1 MFENRNTPPTI
12 GFLPDV
18 TLLFFWAHKHLP
30 LKFLHDVSQL
40 LSILTTHCR
49 QTEKILWNKQSSITL
64 FSTICGLLWQH
75 TEAFSHFWLLN
86 WHLDL
91 SSYYLLMPTDT
102 GIPVTHSPESHATIS
117 LDPNIKEI
125 GSDPERDGKTSSW
138 TRIHG
143 TGLIKLKYS

>member
-1 MFENRNTPPTI
+1 
-12 GFLPDV
+12 
-18 TLLFFWAHKHLP
+18 
-30 LKFLHDVSQL
+30 
-40 LSILTTHCR
+40 
-49 QTEKILWNKQSSITL
+49 
-64 FSTICGLLWQH
+64 
-75 TEAFSHFWLLN
+75 
-86 WHLDL
+86 
-91 SSYYLLMPTDT
+91 MPTDT